1 MPGILFLDGFYRGS
15 GEKMY
20 KDKVI
25 SLVVPCY
32 NEEDGLKAMF
42 PKVPLFIDE
51 VIVVDNNSTDHT
63 LEVACRYHAKVI
75 QEKRK
80 GYGYAIKAG
89 LARSRGDILVV
100 LDGDDSYPLGEIE
113 KLLDFLMTHK
123 KDFVSGCRYPLQ
135 EKDAHPPLNTIANT
149 FITWLSNVLFS
160 IQLKDSLS
168 GMWVFKREAFNSLNI
183 QSNGMSF
190 TQEIKIR
197 TLLAPD
203 INFAEAHIAYAPRK
217 GDVKFKKGKDSFWIF
232 LNLVLL
238 RLELCKK

>member
-1 MPGILFLDGFYRGS
+1 
-15 GEKMY
+15 MY
-20 KDKVI
+20 KDKAI
-25 SLVVPCY
+25 SLVIPCY
-32 NEEDGLKAMF
+32 NEEEGLKAMF
-42 PKVPLFIDE
+42 PQVPLFIDE

-63 LEVACRYHAKVI
+63 LELACRYHAKVI
-75 QEKRK
+75 QEKCK

-113 KLLDFLMTHK
+113 KLLDFLMTDK

-135 EKDAHPPLNTIANT
+135 KKSAQPLLNTIANT
-149 FITWLSNVLFS
+149 FITWLSNILFS
-160 IQLKDSLS
+160 IQLEDSQS
-168 GMWVFKREAFNSLNI
+168 GMWVLRREVLNSLSI

-190 TQEIKIR
+190 SQEIKIR

-203 INFAEAHIAYAPRK
+203 LNFAEIHIAYAPRK
-217 GDVKFKKGKDSFWIF
+217 GDVKFKVGKDAFLNF

-238 RLELCKK
+238 RLELWRK